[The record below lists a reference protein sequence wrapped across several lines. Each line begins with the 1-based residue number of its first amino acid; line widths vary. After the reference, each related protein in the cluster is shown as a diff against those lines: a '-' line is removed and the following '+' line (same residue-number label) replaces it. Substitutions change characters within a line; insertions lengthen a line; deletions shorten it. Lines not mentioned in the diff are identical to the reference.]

1 MRLLLW
7 NVETFSF
14 NKISPLA
21 RSNYMSRTVFPAG
34 AAFDADVIAIV
45 EVSAKGRPLGTL
57 VANAGQGGTQLFN
70 FRLNAPYPGG
80 GPWRVVPPLSLTTG
94 GRAEAVG
101 VFYNSNLLTFQ
112 GPNNWTAAG
121 STPGGVPVNYP
132 FPWNGATL
140 TGGTQ
145 LAGRYAF
152 TTPGG
157 AAITFPTPGHRR
169 PWMVTFQETGGA
181 GRTFNF
187 FFVHTSP
194 HPVANAVAAI
204 QNLSTIP
211 EIAGVPAANSVNVV
225 AGDFNIDAIFG
236 GNYMAA
242 YGALIANGYTP
253 LIAQGAAAPST
264 LLAKRKSARPPVP
277 GVVPPAPRYWRQLSI
292 DNVLVKYPAPPP
304 ALPGVDVYDPVA
316 GSPAPPF
323 ASSMALT
330 LPALDAAYPPPP
342 PANVARYTVFRAAQN
357 FGHIRALSD
366 HLALVVD
373 F

>member
-7 NVETFSF
+7 NVERFSF
-14 NKISPLA
+14 NKISPVA
-21 RSNYMSRTVFPAG
+21 RANYMRQVVFPAV
-34 AAFDADVIAIV
+34 AANHADIVAIV
-45 EVSAKGRPLGTL
+45 EVSAKGRPLGSL
-57 VANAGQGGTQLFN
+57 VANAGQAGTNLLQ
-70 FRLNAPYPGG
+70 FRLNFGLPAP

-101 VFYNSNLLTFQ
+101 VFYNSNVLNFQ

-121 STPGGVPVNYP
+121 SMPGGVPVNYP
-132 FPWNGATL
+132 GVWHVVG
-140 TGGTQ
+140 GGTQ

-152 TTPGG
+152 TTAAG
-157 AAITFPTPGHRR
+157 AAIDFPTPAHRR
-169 PWMVTFQETGGA
+169 PWMVTFQEAAGA

-194 HPVANAVAAI
+194 HPVANAIAAI
-204 QNLSTIP
+204 QNLSNVP
-211 EIAGVPAANSVNVV
+211 EISGAPAAGTVNVV

-236 GNYMAA
+236 GNYMPA

-253 LIAQGAAAPST
+253 LIAQGAGAPST

-292 DNVLVKYPAPPP
+292 DNVLVKYGAPPP
-304 ALPGVDVYDPVA
+304 ALPAVDVYDPVA
-316 GSPAPPF
+316 GTPAPPYVTT
-323 ASSMALT
+323 MAMSLAN
-330 LPALDAAYPPPP
+330 LNINHPAPPPP
-342 PANVARYTVFRAAQN
+342 NVARYTVFRAAQN